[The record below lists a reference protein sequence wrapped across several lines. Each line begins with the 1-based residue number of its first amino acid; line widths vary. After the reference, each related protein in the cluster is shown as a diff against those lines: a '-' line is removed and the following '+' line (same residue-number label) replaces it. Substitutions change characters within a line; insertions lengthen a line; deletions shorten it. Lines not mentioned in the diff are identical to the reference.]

1 MDSNRQKMEVLYELK
16 LYIAGMSPNSIRA
29 IENTK
34 YICRKYIHDHY
45 DLEVIDVYQQPHL
58 AKELDLIALPVLRKK
73 KPDPE
78 EFILGDMSDTAKVL
92 SFLNIKEYTDK

>member
-1 MDSNRQKMEVLYELK
+1 MDSSSKNMGELYELK

-34 YICRKYIHDHY
+34 YICKKYIHNQF

-73 KPDPE
+73 KPEPE
-78 EFILGDMSDTAKVL
+78 EFILGDMSDTPKVL
-92 SFLNIKEYTDK
+92 SFLNIKDTAN